1 MASAGERKSPPQP
14 SVSCTSWKNPE
25 RTYGRHYIS
34 PPPPRHWLTKTL
46 ALAQRRYGKIAVITI
61 LAGLAIAVGMSLSDN
76 KAAAQGGHNGYAYTQ
91 RVCQEYGQQ
100 PRWYNVRDPIPGS
113 DWRSNGGWAI
123 ILVSSTATG
132 TFFGPPQLI
141 VSGTPI
147 IESTATVLLS
157 PRRIVSVTGLS
168 GFVTVNGANGPTAAY
183 SNLLVIDRNND
194 GQIDIAGDRTAG
206 PSNNRFDF
214 RTFGP
219 RVYGATYIRWANMQW
234 CR

>member
-1 MASAGERKSPPQP
+1 
-14 SVSCTSWKNPE
+14 
-25 RTYGRHYIS
+25 
-34 PPPPRHWLTKTL
+34 
-46 ALAQRRYGKIAVITI
+46 
-61 LAGLAIAVGMSLSDN
+61 MSLSDN
-76 KAAAQGGHNGYAYTQ
+76 KAAAQAVHNGYAYTP
-91 RVCQEYGQQ
+91 RICQEYGQQ
-100 PRWYNVRDPIPGS
+100 PRRYNVRDPIPGS

-123 ILVSSTATG
+123 ILVGSTATG

-141 VSGTPI
+141 FGSTPN

-168 GFVTVNGANGPTAAY
+168 GFVTVNAANSPTAAY

-206 PSNNRFDF
+206 PSNDRFDY

-219 RVYGATYIRWANMQW
+219 GVYGATYIRWANMQW